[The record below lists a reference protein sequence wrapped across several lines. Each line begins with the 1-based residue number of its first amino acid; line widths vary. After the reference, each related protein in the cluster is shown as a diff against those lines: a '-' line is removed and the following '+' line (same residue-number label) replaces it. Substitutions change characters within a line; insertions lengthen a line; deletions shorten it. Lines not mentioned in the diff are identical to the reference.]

1 MSEKAKRIKVF
12 RRCAAA
18 AGITAIALIA
28 PAAAVAQT
36 PAALLANAKPSTPA
50 DTEGAPCPGAYYC
63 IAPGPDPEVPYGTNP
78 YVPYG
83 PDPVT
88 RGNQAF

>member
-1 MSEKAKRIKVF
+1 MNEKAKRIKVF
-12 RRCAAA
+12 RRCAVA

-28 PAAAVAQT
+28 PAAAVART
-36 PAALLANAKPSTPA
+36 PTALLANANPNTPA